1 MDGEI
6 SSLLDDQVYPDPVDD
21 LPEPR
26 QLRVDQVSQGDMF
39 RSVSDLGGD
48 ESYILQT
55 IAGQE
60 HLLDMDTSGIFV
72 LANGLVRKSKEISFG
87 MSFKL
92 VLWSWIGLKMA
103 TGSL

>member
-39 RSVSDLGGD
+39 RTVSDLGED
-48 ESYILQT
+48 YFYVWQI
-55 IAGQE
+55 IAGQPF
-60 HLLDMDTSGIFV
+60 G
-72 LANGLVRKSKEISFG
+72 NGF
-87 MSFKL
+87 
-92 VLWSWIGLKMA
+92 
-103 TGSL
+103 